1 MARIL
6 AGSEPLSFRLSGRKD
21 KYEWLSGLLVKTKY
35 RILGKKD
42 KGIVFRYAAL
52 IAGYSAIQLKR
63 LIKTFKKKG
72 LQFVARTRNAKSFAT
87 IYGPVDVALLIKTD
101 EAHGCLN
108 GWATK
113 EILRREYEVFGHT
126 EYENISR
133 ISISHLYNLRNENV
147 QYQSS
152 DALLFK
158 KTQAVQI
165 GIGIRRKPR
174 PDGKPGYI
182 RVDSVHQGD
191 FEGRKGVYHI
201 NIVDEVTQWEII
213 ATVER
218 ITEECLELVL
228 QAMLELFPFVLI
240 EFHSDNGSEYINFMV
255 ANMLNR
261 LTIKQSKSRSGRCND
276 NALVETKNGSVIRK
290 QFGKS
295 HIPQVHAEAMNNFD
309 LNYLNIYVNFH
320 RPCRFSVD
328 EVNPKTGK
336 IKKRYVETM
345 TPYDKFKSLP
355 NAESYLKDGIT
366 FADLDRLAL
375 ADSDNEFAEKMRQ
388 AKMKMFAGFRESKI

>member
-6 AGSEPLSFRLSGRKD
+6 AGSEPLSFRLSSRKD
-21 KYEWLSGLLVKTKY
+21 KYEWLSGILVKAKY
-35 RILGKKD
+35 SILSKKD

-108 GWATK
+108 GWTTK

-191 FEGRKGVYHI
+191 RHRG
-201 NIVDEVTQWEII
+201 
-213 ATVER
+213 
-218 ITEECLELVL
+218 
-228 QAMLELFPFVLI
+228 
-240 EFHSDNGSEYINFMV
+240 
-255 ANMLNR
+255 
-261 LTIKQSKSRSGRCND
+261 
-276 NALVETKNGSVIRK
+276 
-290 QFGKS
+290 
-295 HIPQVHAEAMNNFD
+295 QVNLD
-309 LNYLNIYVNFH
+309 
-320 RPCRFSVD
+320 PCFS
-328 EVNPKTGK
+328 P
-336 IKKRYVETM
+336 
-345 TPYDKFKSLP
+345 
-355 NAESYLKDGIT
+355 
-366 FADLDRLAL
+366 LAL
-375 ADSDNEFAEKMRQ
+375 HR
-388 AKMKMFAGFRESKI
+388 